1 MSLSCLLLAFAIM
14 SPFPFRSHL
23 WPHNCLFSAT
33 AASAATDILP
43 LSRDFSG
50 EDAFPQQGMKE
61 VGIEQVIEQ
70 GDDTPPEVKE
80 ANEAMKGTL
89 EVKVGGNPVGL
100 DDLGPIIIN
109 EDGTMRRIANWAL
122 LTPKE
127 KAATS
132 RRISTRNKKRLEKLQ
147 EKYPDST
154 SLNADDN
161 DGDRDVMLLPES
173 VPGPPV
179 LVGDGSDDKT
189 WPPVEE
195 ESGSVPPRSMF

>member
-1 MSLSCLLLAFAIM
+1 M

-127 KAATS
+127 KAAT
-132 RRISTRNKKRLEKLQ
+132 RAQAPAVL
-147 EKYPDST
+147 
-154 SLNADDN
+154 
-161 DGDRDVMLLPES
+161 S
-173 VPGPPV
+173 VPHH
-179 LVGDGSDDKT
+179 LVSSCV
-189 WPPVEE
+189 W
-195 ESGSVPPRSMF
+195 RSILYLTLPAVREPSQLQLCASLENAVSRNN

>member
-23 WPHNCLFSAT
+23 WPHNCLFSTT
-33 AASAATDILP
+33 AAFADTDILP

-70 GDDTPPEVKE
+70 GDDPPPEVKE
-80 ANEAMKGTL
+80 ANEAMQGTL

-147 EKYPDST
+147 EKYHDST

-179 LVGDGSDDKT
+179 GDGSDDKT

>member
-1 MSLSCLLLAFAIM
+1 
-14 SPFPFRSHL
+14 
-23 WPHNCLFSAT
+23 
-33 AASAATDILP
+33 
-43 LSRDFSG
+43 
-50 EDAFPQQGMKE
+50 MKE

-161 DGDRDVMLLPES
+161 DGDSDVMLLPES